1 MLRTRN
7 IGAALALGAL
17 VALPACSMFGGD
29 QQSGSGSRYSSARGS
44 SYGNSNSSYAQT
56 AYGNP
61 TQSAPPPGAS
71 VTGEA
76 AITPDLIRD
85 VQSKLAQNGD
95 YKGRPDA
102 VWGPRT
108 EAGVKRWQQQHN
120 LSTTGQLDVATLQSM
135 DLNNNQADNGNA
147 SNNATNRDNG
157 NANYSAAN
165 NPNNPNNP
173 NGNPNGAPP
182 SQNYSNIN
190 PPPPNPPANNPNH

>member
-17 VALPACSMFGGD
+17 VALPACSMFGGGDD
-29 QQSGSGSRYSSARGS
+29 QSGSRYSSSSRS
-44 SYGNSNSSYAQT
+44 SYGNSSYAQT

-61 TQSAPPPGAS
+61 NQSAPQPGAS

-76 AITPDLIRD
+76 AITPELIRD
-85 VQSKLAQNGD
+85 VQSKLAENGD
-95 YKGRPDA
+95 YKGRPDS

-120 LSTTGQLDVATLQSM
+120 LSSTGQLDVATLQSM
-135 DLNNNQADNGNA
+135 DLGNDQDNNQANDNNR
-147 SNNATNRDNG
+147 NN

-165 NPNNPNNP
+165 NPNNPNP
-173 NGNPNGAPP
+173 NGNSNGAPP
-182 SQNYSNIN
+182 SQNYTGNN
-190 PPPPNPPANNPNH
+190 PPPPPPPTNNPNR